1 MESPEVT
8 SEYGATDA
16 VLRAALATLAQEH
29 EESARI
35 LTLRFD
41 DGEAGHRIASILHI
55 AEGTVWRKQREAIG
69 QLTALLLD
77 EDERARAAQRAR
89 FAARLSQPTYGR
101 LFGIEKHVKL
111 LASQL
116 LQPEAPWLLIVVG
129 IGGIGKTT
137 LADAVTR
144 RMLGDPR
151 WHDFA
156 WVTARHERFGGG
168 AIERVEKPAL
178 TTEALI
184 DGLAEQLLDEDWDIN
199 TLSVEQKLLLLK
211 ERLRAQPHLVV
222 IDNLESLT
230 DLRNLLTTRASL
242 PIPASSSS
250 PAAKAASTSRIFFT
264 TP

>member
-1 MESPEVT
+1 MIEQRLPPPITEKSVREALTLWSEGNGATSPLKALSAWQVALESPEVT

-16 VLRAALATLAQEH
+16 VLRAALATLAQEN
-29 EESARI
+29 EESAHI

-41 DGEAGHRIASILHI
+41 NGEAGHRIASILHI

-89 FAARLSQPTYGR
+89 FAARLSQPASGR

-137 LADAVTR
+137 LADAVGVR
-144 RMLGDPR
+144 CWP
-151 WHDFA
+151 
-156 WVTARHERFGGG
+156 
-168 AIERVEKPAL
+168 
-178 TTEALI
+178 
-184 DGLAEQLLDEDWDIN
+184 
-199 TLSVEQKLLLLK
+199 
-211 ERLRAQPHLVV
+211 
-222 IDNLESLT
+222 
-230 DLRNLLTTRASL
+230 TRAGRT
-242 PIPASSSS
+242 S
-250 PAAKAASTSRIFFT
+250 PG
-264 TP
+264 